1 MFSIN
6 YENKQDIKIVRFNGS
21 LTSDTIKTIKSDVI
35 SNSDNTK
42 NYIFDLEKLE
52 LLDSAGLSYIINC
65 LKTTMKNN
73 TQIKLLNLINQP
85 KIVFEI
91 TRVDSLFETY
101 KNETK
106 ALNSFTNKEEYNESS
121 NTSMQQRA

>member
-6 YENKQDIKIVRFNGS
+6 YENREHITIVRFKGS
-21 LTSDTIKTIKSDVI
+21 LTSDNIKLIKNDLI
-35 SNSDNTK
+35 SNNNNSK
-42 NYIFDLEKLE
+42 NYIFDFKKLE
-52 LLDSAGLSYIINC
+52 VIDSAGLSYIINC

-73 TQIKLLNLINQP
+73 TQIKILNLINQP

-101 KNETK
+101 NDERE
-106 ALNSFTNKEEYNESS
+106 ALNSFKNKEESSESN
-121 NTSMQQRA
+121 NTDRK

>member
-6 YENKQDIKIVRFNGS
+6 YENREHITIVRFKGS
-21 LTSDTIKTIKSDVI
+21 LTSDNIKLIKNDLI
-35 SNSDNTK
+35 SNNNNSK
-42 NYIFDLEKLE
+42 NYIFDFKKLE
-52 LLDSAGLSYIINC
+52 VIDSAGLSYIINC

-73 TQIKLLNLINQP
+73 TQIKILNLINQP

-101 KNETK
+101 NDERE
-106 ALNSFTNKEEYNESS
+106 ALNSFKNKEESSESN
-121 NTSMQQRA
+121 NTNRK

>member
-6 YENKQDIKIVRFNGS
+6 YENKQDIIIVRFNGS
-21 LTSDTIKTIKSDVI
+21 LTSDTIKAIKSDVI
-35 SNSDNTK
+35 SKVDHSK

-65 LKTTMKNN
+65 LKITMKNN
-73 TQIKLLNLINQP
+73 TQIKLVNLINQP

-91 TRVDSLFETY
+91 TRVDSLFEIY
-101 KNETK
+101 KNEVE
-106 ALNSFTNKEEYNESS
+106 ALNSFNKEKHNESS